1 MSSVFFCHCNFQC
14 YYFSSAYFAI
24 NYNKICY
31 SLTIKLYFTLFI
43 LLHLFS
49 CFYYFIYVL
58 AFYLFSCFSILFVFL
73 LFIYFLLWSQLII
86 SGWSTTSGNK
96 KEFPVWNLRLR
107 LQQENGIN
115 FTFSFSD
122 FWFLFSVNVQIC
134 MRTYIEFLFLIIQT

>member
-1 MSSVFFCHCNFQC
+1 MSSVFYLWLLFPVLLFFFCLFR
-14 YYFSSAYFAI
+14 
-24 NYNKICY
+24 NKIIIIICY
-31 SLTIKLYFTLFI
+31 SRPIKLYFTLLIF
-43 LLHLFS
+43 LF
-49 CFYYFIYVL
+49 FYFIYAL
-58 AFYLFSCFSILFVFL
+58 AFYLVSYLSILFVFL

-107 LQQENGIN
+107 LHQENGIN

-134 MRTYIEFLFLIIQT
+134 MRTYIALNSYF

>member
-1 MSSVFFCHCNFQC
+1 MKNKLIKYLYIMSSVFFCHCYFQC

-24 NYNKICY
+24 NYNNNLLFSSYQTLFYFI
-31 SLTIKLYFTLFI
+31 YFTLFI
-43 LLHLFS
+43 FLFS
-49 CFYYFIYVL
+49 YFIYVL

-73 LFIYFLLWSQLII
+73 LFIYSLLWSQLII

-115 FTFSFSD
+115 FTFFFFRV
-122 FWFLFSVNVQIC
+122 FWFCFP
-134 MRTYIEFLFLIIQT
+134 